1 MTSAVRFSP
10 LCRAVALL
18 ALAGFLPLAAAD
30 PVLVPPP
37 GFTQAV
43 TIKHGSSQQCDPVPA
58 PYTGELDFPS
68 RYEGSGSSRDQVNE
82 QASAENKRLTAPIH
96 AMEKG
101 FESMV
106 RKYMRSGEPA
116 TLACAMDWLGTWAD
130 AKALEGA
137 ANNHQG
143 RSMRKWTL
151 AGLSS
156 VYLHLKFSSTA
167 PLLKDAERAGKIE
180 TWFSDVADIVVKEWP
195 PDAPLQKIN
204 NHSYWVG
211 WSLMSTAVATNR
223 RDLFDR
229 ALVFYR
235 IFEKQVDADGYLP
248 NELARKT
255 RALAY
260 HAYALA
266 PLAMIAAFAKANG
279 IDLALEGDRA
289 LARLAD
295 RVFIGLDDP
304 ASFAIKTGVQQD
316 PEALSEQGQWAWI
329 EPYCWTVRCEPTLA
343 AQLAEGRSRKS
354 TRLGGDLTA
363 IFAAGSTP

>member
-1 MTSAVRFSP
+1 MIVR
-10 LCRAVALL
+10 
-18 ALAGFLPLAAAD
+18 
-30 PVLVPPP
+30 
-37 GFTQAV
+37 
-43 TIKHGSSQQCDPVPA
+43 
-58 PYTGELDFPS
+58 
-68 RYEGSGSSRDQVNE
+68 
-82 QASAENKRLTAPIH
+82 
-96 AMEKG
+96 
-101 FESMV
+101 
-106 RKYMRSGEPA
+106 
-116 TLACAMDWLGTWAD
+116 
-130 AKALEGA
+130 
-137 ANNHQG
+137 

-156 VYLHLKFSSTA
+156 VYLRLKFSSTA

-343 AQLAEGRSRKS
+343 AQLAEGRSHKS